1 MKQFFKI
8 LFGSC
13 LGTILALVIV
23 ILFFAS
29 FGIGKSSKKAPKVS
43 ANSILHLNIE
53 GEVTDRTYENPFSNY
68 NAMGFFSVGPN
79 TTGLFDIIKALESAK
94 TDKNIKAVLLEVDA
108 MSIGY
113 SSLNQLMKAL
123 EDFKKSN
130 KLVYLYSDLP
140 TQKIF
145 LLASVADKAVINPIA
160 HCEFD
165 GLAMENMYYTGLFEK
180 AGVEPMIFYAG
191 EFKSATEPYRLK
203 QMSDKNKLQ
212 LTELLNDLYDSYLT
226 NLSNKR
232 KIDKA
237 TLKTLADNLSVTLA
251 EDALKY
257 GLVDAL
263 QYRDD
268 FYNDIKKK
276 MGYKASEKV
285 NLVSYNQY
293 HKINSLNVSSA
304 ASNNQ
309 QIAVVFA
316 EGTILDGEQE
326 QGSVGSTTYLKLLT
340 DIQDKVRDKKIKA
353 LVLRVNSPGGSAYA
367 SEQIWHKLLEIKK
380 DIPIV
385 VSFGDV
391 AASGGYYIACASDK
405 IFAETNTITG
415 SIGAY
420 AMLFNTEDLLNKKLG
435 ITTDA
440 VKTNT
445 YSDYI
450 SFTRDWSEKEKQT
463 MQRSID
469 VLYTRFKKRVADC
482 RKLDSTIVSNI
493 AKGRVYSGVDAK
505 TIGLVDAIGS
515 LEDAINEAK
524 KLAKIENYTVQ
535 FYPEDKAP
543 FDFFLSTFMKDEDKE
558 DNIMINKLSKT
569 FPAIKDIYTLKDL
582 QTPQYRLPYSLNVK
596 Y

>member
-1 MKQFFKI
+1 M
-8 LFGSC
+8 
-13 LGTILALVIV
+13 
-23 ILFFAS
+23 S
-29 FGIGKSSKKAPKVS
+29 FGIGKSSKKAPKVQ
-43 ANSILHLNIE
+43 ANSILHLKIE

-68 NAMGFFSVGPN
+68 NAMGLFSVGPN
-79 TTGLFDIIKALESAK
+79 TTGLFDILKALETAK
-94 TDKNIKAVLLEVDA
+94 ADKNIKAILLEVDA
-108 MSIGY
+108 MSIGF
-113 SSLNQLMKAL
+113 SSLNQLMKGI
-123 EDFKKSN
+123 EDFKKSK
-130 KLVYLYSDLP
+130 KLVYLYSDMP
-140 TQKIF
+140 TQKTF
-145 LLASVADKAVINPIA
+145 LLASVADKAVINPVA
-160 HCEFD
+160 SCEFD
-165 GLAMENMYYTGLFEK
+165 GLAFETMYYTGLFEK
-180 AGVEPMIFYAG
+180 AGIEPLIFYAG
-191 EFKSATEPYRLK
+191 EFKSATESYRLK
-203 QMSDKNKLQ
+203 QMSEPNRLQ

-237 TLKTLADNLSVTLA
+237 TLKQLADNLSVTLA

-257 GLVDAL
+257 GLIDAL

-276 MGYKASEKV
+276 MGYKPSEKV
-285 NLVSYNQY
+285 NLISYNQY
-293 HKINSLNVSSA
+293 HKINKVLESPTSD
-304 ASNNQ
+304 Q

-326 QGSVGSTTYLKLLT
+326 QGSVGSITYLNLLT

-353 LVLRVNSPGGSAYA
+353 LVLRVNSPGGSAFA

-385 VSFGDV
+385 VSFGDY
-391 AASGGYYIACASDK
+391 AASGGYYISCASDK
-405 IFAETNTITG
+405 IFAEENTITG

-420 AMLFNTEDLLNKKLG
+420 SMLFNVEDLLNKKLG
-435 ITTDA
+435 ITTDE
-440 VKTNT
+440 VKTNS

-482 RKLDSTIVSNI
+482 RKLDSTTVSNI

-505 TIGLVDAIGS
+505 AIGLVDAIGT
-515 LEDAINEAK
+515 LQDAVNEAK
-524 KLAKIENYTVQ
+524 KIAKMENYTVK
-535 FYPEDKAP
+535 FYPEDKDP
-543 FDFFLSTFMKDEDKE
+543 MDFILSSFMKNEDKE

-569 FPAIKDIYTLKDL
+569 FPNIKEVYQLKDL
-582 QTPQYRLPYSLNVK
+582 ESPQYRLPYSLNIK